1 MKVLKNTVL
10 VTAMA
15 MSFAVCGPASA
26 QGKDLKVGLLLPFSQ
41 VFAVYGEAIKE
52 GFDLAI
58 EEAGGQVAGRKI
70 VVLKEDNKEDP
81 KVSLQMVRRYTKDD
95 NVDFIVGPI
104 ASHVVG
110 AIRDEVHRSKTFLLV
125 ANAGNNE
132 ITGKNCSPY
141 IVRTSFSNWQVNHSM
156 GQYAAENIG
165 KSALTVSANYD
176 SGREQAGAFRQGFIE
191 KGGKAP
197 LEEWPALGTAD
208 FAPIITSIRA
218 KQAEVDMVFP
228 SLTVMES
235 LTLAARPPANGAT
248 GWTLER
254 VLDVFPRL
262 GERRRNRSD
271 ALSGGEQ
278 QMLAIGRA
286 LLTNPRLLILDEPTE
301 GLAPLIVYEIQS
313 VLCSLRGSGM
323 ALIVVD
329 QNLDTVFNV
338 ADEIA
343 VMSRGAVVAQ
353 GSSATLRADQALLNH
368 YLGV

>member
-1 MKVLKNTVL
+1 MLIELQNISAAYGVTPVLHGVSL
-10 VTAMA
+10 RAD
-15 MSFAVCGPASA
+15 ASTFLGLIGRNGA
-26 QGKDLKVGLLLPFSQ
+26 GKTTTLRSMVGLMP
-41 VFAVYGEAIKE
+41 
-52 GFDLAI
+52 LA
-58 EEAGGQVAGRKI
+58 AGR
-70 VVLKEDNKEDP
+70 VLFDGQPLAGRATHE
-81 KVSLQMVRRYTKDD
+81 
-95 NVDFIVGPI
+95 I
-104 ASHVVG
+104 ARLGIAYV
-110 AIRDEVHRSKTFLLV
+110 
-125 ANAGNNE
+125 
-132 ITGKNCSPY
+132 P
-141 IVRTSFSNWQVNHSM
+141 
-156 GQYAAENIG
+156 ENRG
-165 KSALTVSANYD
+165 
-176 SGREQAGAFRQGFIE
+176 
-191 KGGKAP
+191 
-197 LEEWPALGTAD
+197 
-208 FAPIITSIRA
+208 
-218 KQAEVDMVFP
+218 VFP

-313 VLCSLRGSGM
+313 VLRSLRGSGM

-353 GSSATLRADQALLNH
+353 GPSATLRADQVLLNH

>member
-1 MKVLKNTVL
+1 MIELQSISAAYGVTPVLHGVSL
-10 VTAMA
+10 RAD
-15 MSFAVCGPASA
+15 ASTFLGLIGRNGA
-26 QGKDLKVGLLLPFSQ
+26 GKTTTLRSMVGLMPLT
-41 VFAVYGEAIKE
+41 A
-52 GFDLAI
+52 
-58 EEAGGQVAGRKI
+58 GQVLFDGQPLAGRATH
-70 VVLKEDNKEDP
+70 E
-81 KVSLQMVRRYTKDD
+81 
-95 NVDFIVGPI
+95 I
-104 ASHVVG
+104 ARLGIAYV
-110 AIRDEVHRSKTFLLV
+110 
-125 ANAGNNE
+125 
-132 ITGKNCSPY
+132 P
-141 IVRTSFSNWQVNHSM
+141 
-156 GQYAAENIG
+156 ENRG
-165 KSALTVSANYD
+165 
-176 SGREQAGAFRQGFIE
+176 
-191 KGGKAP
+191 
-197 LEEWPALGTAD
+197 
-208 FAPIITSIRA
+208 
-218 KQAEVDMVFP
+218 VFP

-313 VLCSLRGSGM
+313 VLRSLRGSGM

-353 GSSATLRADQALLNH
+353 GPSATLRADQVLLNH

>member
-1 MKVLKNTVL
+1 LR
-10 VTAMA
+10 AD
-15 MSFAVCGPASA
+15 ASTFLGLIGRNGA
-26 QGKDLKVGLLLPFSQ
+26 GKTTTLRSMVGLMPLT
-41 VFAVYGEAIKE
+41 A
-52 GFDLAI
+52 
-58 EEAGGQVAGRKI
+58 GQVLFDGQPLAGRATH
-70 VVLKEDNKEDP
+70 E
-81 KVSLQMVRRYTKDD
+81 
-95 NVDFIVGPI
+95 I
-104 ASHVVG
+104 ARLGIAYV
-110 AIRDEVHRSKTFLLV
+110 
-125 ANAGNNE
+125 
-132 ITGKNCSPY
+132 P
-141 IVRTSFSNWQVNHSM
+141 
-156 GQYAAENIG
+156 ENRG
-165 KSALTVSANYD
+165 
-176 SGREQAGAFRQGFIE
+176 
-191 KGGKAP
+191 
-197 LEEWPALGTAD
+197 
-208 FAPIITSIRA
+208 
-218 KQAEVDMVFP
+218 VFP

-313 VLCSLRGSGM
+313 VLRSLRGSGM

-353 GSSATLRADQALLNH
+353 GPSATLRADQVLLNH

>member
-1 MKVLKNTVL
+1 LIELQNISAAYGVTPVLHGVSL
-10 VTAMA
+10 RAD
-15 MSFAVCGPASA
+15 ASTFLGLIGRNGA
-26 QGKDLKVGLLLPFSQ
+26 GKTTTLRSIVGLMPLT
-41 VFAVYGEAIKE
+41 
-52 GFDLAI
+52 
-58 EEAGGQVAGRKI
+58 AGR
-70 VVLKEDNKEDP
+70 VLFDGQPLAGRATHE
-81 KVSLQMVRRYTKDD
+81 
-95 NVDFIVGPI
+95 I
-104 ASHVVG
+104 ARLGIAYV
-110 AIRDEVHRSKTFLLV
+110 
-125 ANAGNNE
+125 
-132 ITGKNCSPY
+132 P
-141 IVRTSFSNWQVNHSM
+141 
-156 GQYAAENIG
+156 ENRG
-165 KSALTVSANYD
+165 
-176 SGREQAGAFRQGFIE
+176 
-191 KGGKAP
+191 
-197 LEEWPALGTAD
+197 
-208 FAPIITSIRA
+208 
-218 KQAEVDMVFP
+218 VFP

-235 LTLAARPPANGAT
+235 LTLAARPPAHGAT

-313 VLCSLRGSGM
+313 VLRSLRGSGM

-338 ADEIA
+338 ADDIA

-353 GSSATLRADQALLNH
+353 GPSATLRADQALLNH

>member
-1 MKVLKNTVL
+1 LR
-10 VTAMA
+10 AD
-15 MSFAVCGPASA
+15 ASTFLGLIGRNGA
-26 QGKDLKVGLLLPFSQ
+26 GKTTTLRSMVGLMPLT
-41 VFAVYGEAIKE
+41 A
-52 GFDLAI
+52 
-58 EEAGGQVAGRKI
+58 GQVLFDGQPLAGRATH
-70 VVLKEDNKEDP
+70 E
-81 KVSLQMVRRYTKDD
+81 
-95 NVDFIVGPI
+95 I
-104 ASHVVG
+104 ARLGIAYV
-110 AIRDEVHRSKTFLLV
+110 
-125 ANAGNNE
+125 
-132 ITGKNCSPY
+132 P
-141 IVRTSFSNWQVNHSM
+141 
-156 GQYAAENIG
+156 ENRG
-165 KSALTVSANYD
+165 
-176 SGREQAGAFRQGFIE
+176 
-191 KGGKAP
+191 
-197 LEEWPALGTAD
+197 
-208 FAPIITSIRA
+208 
-218 KQAEVDMVFP
+218 VFP

-301 GLAPLIVYEIQS
+301 GLAPLIVREIQS
-313 VLCSLRGSGM
+313 VLRSLRGSGM

-338 ADEIA
+338 ADEVV

-353 GSSATLRADQALLNH
+353 GPSATLRADQALLNH

>member
-1 MKVLKNTVL
+1 LIELQNISAAYGVTPVLHGVSL
-10 VTAMA
+10 RAD
-15 MSFAVCGPASA
+15 ASTFLGLIGRNGA
-26 QGKDLKVGLLLPFSQ
+26 GKTTTLRSMVGLMPLT
-41 VFAVYGEAIKE
+41 A
-52 GFDLAI
+52 
-58 EEAGGQVAGRKI
+58 GQVLFDGQPLAGRATH
-70 VVLKEDNKEDP
+70 E
-81 KVSLQMVRRYTKDD
+81 
-95 NVDFIVGPI
+95 I
-104 ASHVVG
+104 ARLGIAYV
-110 AIRDEVHRSKTFLLV
+110 
-125 ANAGNNE
+125 
-132 ITGKNCSPY
+132 P
-141 IVRTSFSNWQVNHSM
+141 
-156 GQYAAENIG
+156 ENRG
-165 KSALTVSANYD
+165 
-176 SGREQAGAFRQGFIE
+176 
-191 KGGKAP
+191 
-197 LEEWPALGTAD
+197 
-208 FAPIITSIRA
+208 
-218 KQAEVDMVFP
+218 VFP

-301 GLAPLIVYEIQS
+301 GLAPLIVREIQS
-313 VLCSLRGSGM
+313 VLRSLRGSGM

-338 ADEIA
+338 ADEVV

-353 GSSATLRADQALLNH
+353 GPSATLRADQALLNH

>member
-1 MKVLKNTVL
+1 MIELQNISAAYGVTPVLHGVSL
-10 VTAMA
+10 RAD
-15 MSFAVCGPASA
+15 ASTFLGLIGRNGA
-26 QGKDLKVGLLLPFSQ
+26 GKTTTLRSMVGLMP
-41 VFAVYGEAIKE
+41 
-52 GFDLAI
+52 LA
-58 EEAGGQVAGRKI
+58 AGR
-70 VVLKEDNKEDP
+70 VLLDGQPLAGRATHE
-81 KVSLQMVRRYTKDD
+81 
-95 NVDFIVGPI
+95 I
-104 ASHVVG
+104 ARMG
-110 AIRDEVHRSKTFLLV
+110 V
-125 ANAGNNE
+125 AYV
-132 ITGKNCSPY
+132 P
-141 IVRTSFSNWQVNHSM
+141 
-156 GQYAAENIG
+156 ENRG
-165 KSALTVSANYD
+165 
-176 SGREQAGAFRQGFIE
+176 
-191 KGGKAP
+191 
-197 LEEWPALGTAD
+197 
-208 FAPIITSIRA
+208 
-218 KQAEVDMVFP
+218 VFP

>member
-1 MKVLKNTVL
+1 MIELQNISAAYGVTPVLHGVSL
-10 VTAMA
+10 RAD
-15 MSFAVCGPASA
+15 ASTFLGLIGRNGA
-26 QGKDLKVGLLLPFSQ
+26 GKTTTLRSMVGLMP
-41 VFAVYGEAIKE
+41 
-52 GFDLAI
+52 LA
-58 EEAGGQVAGRKI
+58 AGR
-70 VVLKEDNKEDP
+70 VLFDGQPLAGRATHE
-81 KVSLQMVRRYTKDD
+81 
-95 NVDFIVGPI
+95 I
-104 ASHVVG
+104 ARLGIAYV
-110 AIRDEVHRSKTFLLV
+110 
-125 ANAGNNE
+125 
-132 ITGKNCSPY
+132 P
-141 IVRTSFSNWQVNHSM
+141 
-156 GQYAAENIG
+156 ENRG
-165 KSALTVSANYD
+165 
-176 SGREQAGAFRQGFIE
+176 
-191 KGGKAP
+191 
-197 LEEWPALGTAD
+197 
-208 FAPIITSIRA
+208 
-218 KQAEVDMVFP
+218 VFP

-313 VLCSLRGSGM
+313 VLRSLRGSGM

-353 GSSATLRADQALLNH
+353 GPSATLRADQVLLNH

>member
-1 MKVLKNTVL
+1 MIELQNISAAYGVTPVLHGVSL
-10 VTAMA
+10 RAD
-15 MSFAVCGPASA
+15 ASTFLGLIGRNGA
-26 QGKDLKVGLLLPFSQ
+26 GKTTTLRSMVGLMP
-41 VFAVYGEAIKE
+41 
-52 GFDLAI
+52 LA
-58 EEAGGQVAGRKI
+58 AGR
-70 VVLKEDNKEDP
+70 VLFDGQPLAGRATHE
-81 KVSLQMVRRYTKDD
+81 
-95 NVDFIVGPI
+95 I
-104 ASHVVG
+104 ARLGIAYV
-110 AIRDEVHRSKTFLLV
+110 
-125 ANAGNNE
+125 
-132 ITGKNCSPY
+132 P
-141 IVRTSFSNWQVNHSM
+141 
-156 GQYAAENIG
+156 ENRG
-165 KSALTVSANYD
+165 
-176 SGREQAGAFRQGFIE
+176 
-191 KGGKAP
+191 
-197 LEEWPALGTAD
+197 
-208 FAPIITSIRA
+208 
-218 KQAEVDMVFP
+218 VFP

-301 GLAPLIVYEIQS
+301 GLAPLIVREIQS
-313 VLCSLRGSGM
+313 VLRSLRGSGM

-343 VMSRGAVVAQ
+343 VMSRGTVVAQ
-353 GSSATLRADQALLNH
+353 GPSATLRADQALLNH

>member
-1 MKVLKNTVL
+1 LIELQSISAAYGVPPVLHGVSL
-10 VTAMA
+10 RAD
-15 MSFAVCGPASA
+15 ASTFLGLIGRNGA
-26 QGKDLKVGLLLPFSQ
+26 GKTTTLRSMVGLMPLT
-41 VFAVYGEAIKE
+41 A
-52 GFDLAI
+52 
-58 EEAGGQVAGRKI
+58 GQVLFDGQPLAGRATH
-70 VVLKEDNKEDP
+70 E
-81 KVSLQMVRRYTKDD
+81 
-95 NVDFIVGPI
+95 I
-104 ASHVVG
+104 ARLGIAYV
-110 AIRDEVHRSKTFLLV
+110 
-125 ANAGNNE
+125 
-132 ITGKNCSPY
+132 P
-141 IVRTSFSNWQVNHSM
+141 
-156 GQYAAENIG
+156 ENRG
-165 KSALTVSANYD
+165 
-176 SGREQAGAFRQGFIE
+176 
-191 KGGKAP
+191 
-197 LEEWPALGTAD
+197 
-208 FAPIITSIRA
+208 
-218 KQAEVDMVFP
+218 VFP

-313 VLCSLRGSGM
+313 VLRSLRGSGM

-353 GSSATLRADQALLNH
+353 GPSATLRADQVLLNH

>member
-1 MKVLKNTVL
+1 LIELQNISAAYGVTPVLHGVSL
-10 VTAMA
+10 RAD
-15 MSFAVCGPASA
+15 ASTFLGLIGRNGA
-26 QGKDLKVGLLLPFSQ
+26 GKTTTLRSMVGLMPLT
-41 VFAVYGEAIKE
+41 A
-52 GFDLAI
+52 
-58 EEAGGQVAGRKI
+58 GQVLFDGQPLAGRATH
-70 VVLKEDNKEDP
+70 E
-81 KVSLQMVRRYTKDD
+81 
-95 NVDFIVGPI
+95 I
-104 ASHVVG
+104 ARLGIAYV
-110 AIRDEVHRSKTFLLV
+110 
-125 ANAGNNE
+125 
-132 ITGKNCSPY
+132 P
-141 IVRTSFSNWQVNHSM
+141 
-156 GQYAAENIG
+156 ENRG
-165 KSALTVSANYD
+165 
-176 SGREQAGAFRQGFIE
+176 
-191 KGGKAP
+191 
-197 LEEWPALGTAD
+197 
-208 FAPIITSIRA
+208 
-218 KQAEVDMVFP
+218 VFP

-313 VLCSLRGSGM
+313 VLRSLRGSGM

-353 GSSATLRADQALLNH
+353 GPSATLRADQVLLNH

>member
-1 MKVLKNTVL
+1 LIELQNISAAYGVTPVLHGVSL
-10 VTAMA
+10 RAD
-15 MSFAVCGPASA
+15 ASTFLGLIGRNGA
-26 QGKDLKVGLLLPFSQ
+26 GKTTTLRSMVGLMP
-41 VFAVYGEAIKE
+41 
-52 GFDLAI
+52 LA
-58 EEAGGQVAGRKI
+58 AGR
-70 VVLKEDNKEDP
+70 VLLDGQPLAGRATHE
-81 KVSLQMVRRYTKDD
+81 
-95 NVDFIVGPI
+95 I
-104 ASHVVG
+104 ARMG
-110 AIRDEVHRSKTFLLV
+110 V
-125 ANAGNNE
+125 AYV
-132 ITGKNCSPY
+132 P
-141 IVRTSFSNWQVNHSM
+141 
-156 GQYAAENIG
+156 ENRG
-165 KSALTVSANYD
+165 
-176 SGREQAGAFRQGFIE
+176 
-191 KGGKAP
+191 
-197 LEEWPALGTAD
+197 
-208 FAPIITSIRA
+208 
-218 KQAEVDMVFP
+218 VFP

>member
-1 MKVLKNTVL
+1 MLIELQNISAAYGVTPVLHGVSL
-10 VTAMA
+10 RAD
-15 MSFAVCGPASA
+15 ASTFLGLIGRNGA
-26 QGKDLKVGLLLPFSQ
+26 GKTTTLRSMVGLMP
-41 VFAVYGEAIKE
+41 
-52 GFDLAI
+52 LA
-58 EEAGGQVAGRKI
+58 AGR
-70 VVLKEDNKEDP
+70 VLFDGQPLAGRATHE
-81 KVSLQMVRRYTKDD
+81 
-95 NVDFIVGPI
+95 I
-104 ASHVVG
+104 ARLG
-110 AIRDEVHRSKTFLLV
+110 V
-125 ANAGNNE
+125 AYV
-132 ITGKNCSPY
+132 P
-141 IVRTSFSNWQVNHSM
+141 
-156 GQYAAENIG
+156 ENRG
-165 KSALTVSANYD
+165 
-176 SGREQAGAFRQGFIE
+176 
-191 KGGKAP
+191 
-197 LEEWPALGTAD
+197 
-208 FAPIITSIRA
+208 
-218 KQAEVDMVFP
+218 VFP

-301 GLAPLIVYEIQS
+301 GLAPLIVHEIQA
-313 VLCSLRGSGM
+313 VLRSLRGSGM

-338 ADEIA
+338 ADEVA

-353 GSSATLRADQALLNH
+353 GPSATLRADQALLNH